1 MAKKKEDASM
11 YVNTKEAIRKAKGN
25 PNKNVHAKK
34 NGSNYGGYSAETAAR
49 KITKDTE
56 ADNRMAKMP
65 RSWKVALIVDLA
77 IIMVLI
83 ILRMTPLKENLVL
96 GYSTTLVLGLS
107 CAGFFC
113 YRKIYRKA
121 EDRDT
126 AFNIIQVILFLV
138 AAFYIL
144 MSIMGILNFLK
155 LIV

>member
-11 YVNTKEAIRKAKGN
+11 YVNAREQIRKAKGN

-34 NGSNYGGYSAETAAR
+34 NGSNYGGYTENTAPKKVA
-49 KITKDTE
+49 DTS
-56 ADNRMAKMP
+56 RSSRRVKMP
-65 RSWKVALIVDLA
+65 KNWRIALIVSLVA
-77 IIMVLI
+77 MMVLI
-83 ILRMTPLKENLVL
+83 ILRMTPLKENLIL
-96 GYSTTLVLGLS
+96 GYSTTLMLGLF
-107 CAGFFC
+107 CGGLFC

-144 MSIMGILNFLK
+144 MSVMGFLK
-155 LIV
+155 LLGIAP